1 MPVVMVVECDRY
13 QRLLLTEEL
22 EDEGYTVVPVAS
34 AAEALET
41 LPAARPDLVVIEVRL
56 PAMDGLDLMG
66 RLVEIDSRL
75 PVVIHT
81 ATDGFQDN
89 FLSWV
94 ADAYILKQSDLTE
107 LKDTVRG
114 LLETRGVP
122 LLELAPSV

>member
-22 EDEGYTVVPVAS
+22 EDEGYTVAPVAS
-34 AAEALET
+34 ASEALET
-41 LPAARPDLVVIEVRL
+41 LPAARPDLVVLEVRL
-56 PAMDGLDLMG
+56 PEMDGLDLMG

-94 ADAYILKQSDLTE
+94 ADAYVLKQSDLTE
-107 LKDTVRG
+107 LKDTIRG
-114 LLETRGVP
+114 LLETRGAPLPELVP
-122 LLELAPSV
+122 SA

>member
-13 QRLLLTEEL
+13 QRLLVTEEL